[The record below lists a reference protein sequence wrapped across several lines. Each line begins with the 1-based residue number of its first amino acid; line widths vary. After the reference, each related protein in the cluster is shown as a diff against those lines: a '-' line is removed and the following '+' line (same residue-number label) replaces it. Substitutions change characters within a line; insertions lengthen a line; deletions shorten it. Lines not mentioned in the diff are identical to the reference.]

1 MKKQTIIKA
10 NKKKLLWFIILSIT
24 SIYICYDTLWN
35 TNPQFISPRRR
46 AGLMFLQQ
54 HRYFFIIFMGAVFLF
69 VIIMSLRLIIRKKP
83 YIIVD
88 TTQIIDNSRIMK
100 TPVLKWD
107 DVQDVVWNGSNSPYT
122 NVFLQL
128 KQDSEYLRT
137 FPGLYGKFLR
147 LIYRKRSF
155 SLHFSTV
162 FTKISGQEMY
172 DIFRGYFANYRLFTA
187 QNLNSSASDSTE

>member
-1 MKKQTIIKA
+1 MKEQTIIKA
-10 NKKKLLWFIILSIT
+10 NKKKLLWFIILPFVVMPVS
-24 SIYICYDTLWN
+24 YNAMWN
-35 TNPQFISPRRR
+35 IDPSSVSRRRR
-46 AGLMFLQQ
+46 AGLIFLQQ
-54 HRYFFIIFMGAVFLF
+54 HRYFFIILLGAVFLF

-107 DVQDVVWNGSNSPYT
+107 DVQDVLWNGSNSPYT

-137 FPGLYGKFLR
+137 FPGLYGKFIR
-147 LIYRKRSF
+147 LIYKNRSF
-155 SLHFSTV
+155 PLNFSTV
-162 FTKISGQEMY
+162 YTEISGQEMY
-172 DIFRGYFANYRLFTA
+172 DIFRGYFANYYFH
-187 QNLNSSASDSTE
+187 D